1 MRLRRKRF
9 TGYLQVFGVGLRPPL
24 IHQLVI

>member
-1 MRLRRKRF
+1 MRLRRKRV

-24 IHQLVI
+24 IHQLAI